1 MMHLHM
7 RQFDGDTARI
17 KLDST
22 LIREIRAQANGDG
35 GREARFAFIK
45 KVRGASKLMSAPDVI
60 RNGKITEAF
69 QAYGRAAVAICFAA
83 TLYQRRERLDFWG
96 FSWATEVLKLWKN
109 RPPHGLDDAYIDDGI
124 HPTSICDSDYAGS
137 FIRLTAEEPTQ
148 KAE

>member
-1 MMHLHM
+1 MMNQM
-7 RQFDGDTARI
+7 ANGTAGV

-22 LIREIRAQANGDG
+22 LIREIRAQANSDG

-96 FSWATEVLKLWKN
+96 FDWATEVLKLWAT
-109 RPPHGLDDAYIDDGI
+109 RAPHGIDDATISDGL
-124 HPTSICDSDYAGS
+124 HPTRICDNDYAGS
-137 FIRLTAEEPTQ
+137 FIRLTTAE
-148 KAE
+148 